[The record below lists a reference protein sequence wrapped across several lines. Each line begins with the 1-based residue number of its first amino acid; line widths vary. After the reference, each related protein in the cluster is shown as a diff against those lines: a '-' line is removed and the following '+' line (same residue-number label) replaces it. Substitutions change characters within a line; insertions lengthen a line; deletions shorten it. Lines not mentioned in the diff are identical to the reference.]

1 MSTNTTNLS
10 PNCDCEVTTG
20 EQIIVSISVH
30 SNPVWTTT
38 VSSAS
43 TQSIIPA
50 SMSRDYV
57 TIADNFTVNYIDS
70 SNITVSGVIFDHGET
85 HNINS
90 VKVL

>member
-10 PNCDCEVTTG
+10 PNCHCEVTTG
-20 EQIIVSISVH
+20 DQITVSLTVH

-38 VSSAS
+38 VSSGS

-50 SMSRDYV
+50 SMSRDNV

-70 SNITVSGVIFDHGET
+70 SNVTVSGIIFDHEST
-85 HNINS
+85 YTINS